1 MAEPYLIHYGGVIK
15 LSQTGKT
22 AHEVAADLGPSS
34 VDTDAKA
41 AAEAAG
47 VSSAAFIDYATAL
60 EAYEDR
66 SDVENMATRLTREI
80 GPDFAAADWARE
92 SGVFATGA
100 RAWVDAEGAGAGS
113 SGPEDLDVGE
123 GPVDSWPPA

>member
-1 MAEPYLIHYGGVIK
+1 MA
-15 LSQTGKT
+15 QTGKT
-22 AHEVAADLGPSS
+22 AQEVAASVGPNNE
-34 VDTDAKA
+34 VEDAANA

-47 VSSAAFIDYATAL
+47 VRSAAFVDYAEAL
-60 EAYEDR
+60 AAYEDR

-100 RAWVDAEGAGAGS
+100 ATYVDVDPAGS
-113 SGPEDLDVGE
+113 GAEDVNVGE
-123 GPVDSWPPA
+123 GPVDTWPPA